1 MNGARAGSPRIGP
14 LGNRQDAKPP
24 GLGRSGKNPSA
35 SSWSSGQRRIPPV
48 FPRRLG
54 ALAFHLL
61 VRRSPLWVAMGAC
74 LLLVCAAIA
83 AEPGAP
89 PLPPQPRLSP
99 ALPSASEP
107 GGGDPTDLL
116 LRRIDAAIRS
126 RDQAIAGLGA
136 GHGANSQ
143 PIAPGRGA
151 MHEVAELPEII
162 AAKGG
167 RDVAR
172 DALRAALAEF
182 AGRATRHST
191 DPLDLGRPA
200 VTARQAPVLAAANRL
215 AIAECCRDL
224 AAAGGEHAASD
235 LADGLAALER
245 IEDLG
250 LDRADRPKVAYLR
263 LWFQAE
269 QARRA
274 EPAAQAAAVAA
285 VRAAI
290 AAFVQTWPTSDLGP
304 AAQAIAGAL
313 P

>member
-1 MNGARAGSPRIGP
+1 
-14 LGNRQDAKPP
+14 
-24 GLGRSGKNPSA
+24 
-35 SSWSSGQRRIPPV
+35 
-48 FPRRLG
+48 
-54 ALAFHLL
+54 
-61 VRRSPLWVAMGAC
+61 VAA
-74 LLLVCAAIA
+74 VIA
-83 AEPGAP
+83 AEPGAQ

-107 GGGDPTDLL
+107 GGGDPTDQL

-136 GHGANSQ
+136 NSQ

-151 MHEVAELPEII
+151 LRDVAELPEIV

-167 RDVAR
+167 RDAAR
-172 DALRAALAEF
+172 EALRAALAEF

-224 AAAGGEHAASD
+224 AAAGGEHVASD

-304 AAQAIAGAL
+304 AAHAIASTL

>member
-1 MNGARAGSPRIGP
+1 MPGRRAGAPPRWSAAGGCP
-14 LGNRQDAKPP
+14 L
-24 GLGRSGKNPSA
+24 LCS
-35 SSWSSGQRRIPPV
+35 
-48 FPRRLG
+48 
-54 ALAFHLL
+54 
-61 VRRSPLWVAMGAC
+61 
-74 LLLVCAAIA
+74 LLLGFLLLGSGAS

-89 PLPPQPRLSP
+89 PLPPQPRLAP
-99 ALPSASEP
+99 ALPSTGEP
-107 GGGDPTDLL
+107 SGGDPTDLL

-136 GHGANSQ
+136 ASTR
-143 PIAPGRGA
+143 PIVPGRGGLR
-151 MHEVAELPEII
+151 EIAEQPDIV

-172 DALRAALAEF
+172 ESLRAAMAEF
-182 AGRATRHST
+182 AGRSTRHST
-191 DPLDLGRPA
+191 DPLDQARPA

-224 AAAGGEHAASD
+224 VAAGGDHVAND

-274 EPAAQAAAVAA
+274 EPAVKAEAAAA

-290 AAFVQTWPTSDLGP
+290 AAFLLTWPTSDLGP
-304 AAQAIAGAL
+304 AAQAITSTL